1 MGYRYYDKAGKAVQY
16 PFGFGLSYTEFAYS
30 DLTVT
35 PEGKTVKVHC
45 TVKNTGDRVGAE
57 VVQLYVAPPQGKAFR
72 PVRELRA
79 FRKVFLQPGESAG
92 VYFTLCRRAFAY

>member
-57 VVQLYVAPPQGKAFR
+57 VVQLYVAPP
-72 PVRELRA
+72 
-79 FRKVFLQPGESAG
+79 
-92 VYFTLCRRAFAY
+92 